1 MVKKIILSLF
11 IIGLIIFGV
20 RYYNS
25 HKTIECWWGV
35 VYPTLSY
42 VGFEDKD
49 EEDNYQSKVSSSE
62 THYLPTIK
70 EEKEEPIKVK
80 IAIIEWLNSIF
91 RKEN

>member
-25 HKTIECWWGV
+25 HKTVECWWGV
-35 VYPTLSY
+35 MYPTLSY
-42 VGFEDKD
+42 VGFED
-49 EEDNYQSKVSSSE
+49 EENDYESKVSSSE
-62 THYLPTIK
+62 IHYIPTIK
-70 EEKEEPIKVK
+70 EEKEEPVKVK